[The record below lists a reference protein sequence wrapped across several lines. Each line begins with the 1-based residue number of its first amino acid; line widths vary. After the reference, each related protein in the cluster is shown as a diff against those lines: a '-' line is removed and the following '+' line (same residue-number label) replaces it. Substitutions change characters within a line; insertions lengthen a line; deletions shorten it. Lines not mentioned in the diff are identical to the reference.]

1 MLALKENIK
10 KREAAEKEKRARI
23 AKERAEK
30 ERLERQQEKK
40 RLLEMKTEGDET
52 GVMDSLLEALQ
63 SGAAFRDRRKRTPKL
78 KDIRQ
83 SLSPM
88 SQRPVLKVCNHENQK
103 MQLTEG
109 SRPHHSI
116 NCNSTRTPVAKELNY
131 NLDTHAS
138 TGRIKAVEKEACNA
152 ESNRK
157 RKWNFLALLLKAN
170 QFLKLK
176 PCWQDYELYK

>member
-1 MLALKENIK
+1 
-10 KREAAEKEKRARI
+10 
-23 AKERAEK
+23 
-30 ERLERQQEKK
+30 
-40 RLLEMKTEGDET
+40 MKTEGDET

-63 SGAAFRDRRKRTPKL
+63 SGAAFRDRRKRTPKP

-103 MQLTEG
+103 VQLTEG

-116 NCNSTRTPVAKELNY
+116 NGNSTRTPVAKELNY
-131 NLDTHAS
+131 NLDTHKS
-138 TGRIKAVEKEACNA
+138 TGRIKAVEKEACNT

-157 RKWNFLALLLKAN
+157 KEMELLGSVSKSESVPEVEALLARLRA
-170 QFLKLK
+170 L
-176 PCWQDYELYK
+176 